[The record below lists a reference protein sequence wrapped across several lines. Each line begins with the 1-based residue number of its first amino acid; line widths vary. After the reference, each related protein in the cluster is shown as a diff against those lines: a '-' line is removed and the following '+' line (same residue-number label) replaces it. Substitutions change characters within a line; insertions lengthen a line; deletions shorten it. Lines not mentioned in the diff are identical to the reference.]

1 MKSNNFNLSY
11 RSLKQK
17 GDVKRVGTKKGAAVI
32 IMNLDEDT

>member
-17 GDVKRVGTKKGAAVI
+17 GDVKRVGSKNGAAVI